1 MTLVTLTT
9 DFGLRDFYAAAVVG
23 ELYKHI
29 PDVRVEAV
37 NHQIPKYNTIEGA
50 MFLKNSWKSF
60 PEGTIHIVSI
70 NNHYSQYPQYIAVEY
85 DGHYFLGADNGL
97 LNLVFDEHTPAT
109 RIFSIDLPINDEDAS
124 FPSKSLF
131 VKAAAHI
138 AKGGT
143 LEFLGKPIDS
153 LSMALMPAPTY
164 NGYSIT
170 ASILYIDSYGNVIT
184 NLTPQFLNQYR
195 NNRNIRILGID
206 RNFSIT
212 KLDRNYTDVE
222 AGDDVAFF
230 NSMGYLEIASR
241 NGNAAQLHGFE
252 RNKHV
257 YIEFD
262 D

>member
-50 MFLKNSWKSF
+50 LFLKNTWRSF

-70 NNHYSQYPQYIAVEY
+70 HNHYNKYSQYIAVEY
-85 DGHYFLGADNGL
+85 EGQYFLSADNGL
-97 LNLVFDEHTPAT
+97 LNLVFDEYNLPT
-109 RIFSIDLPINDEDAS
+109 RIFSIDLPINEEDVS

-143 LEFLGKPIDS
+143 LEFLGKPLDGLAI
-153 LSMALMPAPTY
+153 ALMSVPTY

-170 ASILYIDSYGNVIT
+170 ASVLYIDSYGNVIT
-184 NLTPQFLNQYR
+184 NLTPTYFNQHR
-195 NNRNIRILGID
+195 ENRDFRILSKNRNFCISQID
-206 RNFSIT
+206 QS
-212 KLDRNYTDVE
+212 YSDVE

-230 NSMGYLEIASR
+230 NSMGFLEIASR

-252 RNKHV
+252 PNKPV